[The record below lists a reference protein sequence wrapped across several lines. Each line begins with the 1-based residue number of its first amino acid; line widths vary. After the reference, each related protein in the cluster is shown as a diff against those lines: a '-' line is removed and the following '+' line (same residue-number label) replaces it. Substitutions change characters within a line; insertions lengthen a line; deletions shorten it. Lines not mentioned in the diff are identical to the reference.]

1 MPRYYFNFHRPDA
14 PALLDEEGLELESA
28 AEAKR
33 KALQTLPDLLA
44 ESLTEEIK
52 PIQVSIEIVQEG
64 RDVVQV
70 VKAQIDVAPQL

>member
-1 MPRYYFNFHRPDA
+1 MPKYYFNFHRPDA
-14 PALLDEEGLELESA
+14 RALLDEEGLELENA

-44 ESLTEEIK
+44 ESLTEEIM

-64 RDVVQV
+64 GDLVQI
-70 VKAQIDVAPQL
+70 VKAQIDVAQQQ